1 MQKTFFTG
9 LFLLGTLIAAA
20 TPPDSAAL
28 QPKEEARLY
37 KQFNR
42 QLDSAE
48 KKIEYATGVIPLA
61 EGRVKLTVPEGFK
74 FINAEQSRFILEN
87 LWGNMPDQDVF
98 GMIVKNDF
106 KVTRLVN
113 DYSFVIS
120 FSDIGYVQDQEDTEL
135 DHADL
140 LETLKSNMEL
150 SNENRVKQ
158 GVNTMTVE
166 SWALVPYYDSYK
178 KALYWANKIAVN
190 GTDEEILNYN
200 LRLLG
205 KTGVIKINAVA
216 TMDQF
221 PEIKRILPLI
231 ITQTR
236 FDEGQKYSDYV
247 KGRDL
252 NSEWTINE
260 LIAGKGKN
268 HGFLASILASWKLWL
283 GLIILGGAVIAGIR
297 MLKTNRLAIASVQ

>member
-1 MQKTFFTG
+1 MQKSLLTSLIIMGAFFAN
-9 LFLLGTLIAAA
+9 AA
-20 TPPDSAAL
+20 PPDSASL

-37 KQFNR
+37 KQFNW
-42 QLDSAE
+42 QLDSTE
-48 KKIEYATGVIPLA
+48 KKIAYQAGVIPLA
-61 EGRVKLTVPEGFK
+61 GGRVKLTVPVGFK
-74 FINAEQSRFILEN
+74 FINAAQSRFILEN
-87 LWGNMPDQDVF
+87 LWGNMADVDVF
-98 GMIVKNDF
+98 GMIVKEDF

-120 FSDIGYVQDQEDTEL
+120 FSDIGYVPDQKDTDL
-135 DHADL
+135 DHAEL
-140 LETLKSNMEL
+140 LSTLKSNMEI
-150 SNENRVKQ
+150 SNRSRIDH

-166 SWALVPYYDSYK
+166 GWALVPYYDAYK

-236 FDEGQKYSDYV
+236 FDEGQKYGDFV
-247 KGRDL
+247 KGRDTR
-252 NSEWTINE
+252 SEWTINE
-260 LIAGKGKN
+260 LIAGKGN
-268 HGFLASILASWKLWL
+268 HGALFSAMLASWKLWL
-283 GLIILGGAVIAGIR
+283 GLLVLGVAGIAGLR
-297 MLKTNRLAIASVQ
+297 LLKTNRLAMASVQ

>member
-87 LWGNMPDQDVF
+87 LWGNMQDQDVF

-120 FSDIGYVQDQEDTEL
+120 FSDIGYVQDQEDTDL

-140 LETLKSNMEL
+140 LETLKTNMEL

-190 GTDEEILNYN
+190 GTNEEILNYN

-268 HGFLASILASWKLWL
+268 HGFFASILASWKLWL
-283 GLIILGGAVIAGIR
+283 GLIILGGAAIAGIR
-297 MLKTNRLAIASVQ
+297 MLKTNRLAMASVQ